1 MIQREIPSDS
11 YCAYA
16 MRLVAFFVIFSLC
29 FVCVFPSSRKRPA
42 ASFYQPLMK
51 TRRGKAKER
60 QRSRGKWRVCWSKNN
75 ATKKQMFVCR
85 SLPWRSEMQLWF
97 QQRRTSYLPAE
108 MIQGLFISI
117 SGIISPVFWITIRHN
132 IPFVIGLALKHQ
144 TLVHSVPPI
153 SGIVFITQR
162 ITGTGLP
169 PPHSFISSFFTRS
182 LSWVWSIEFTFTR
195 LFSAM
200 KSLLISTKSWKKQ
213 SNNLQ
218 DF

>member
-11 YCAYA
+11 YCACA

-117 SGIISPVFWITIRHN
+117 SGIISPDFWITIRHN

-144 TLVHSVPPI
+144 TLVHPI
-153 SGIVFITQR
+153 SPHQWNRLYNTTDHR
-162 ITGTGLP
+162 YRTP
-169 PPHSFISSFFTRS
+169 PPHSFFYFFFFYSVPILCLVNWILFYASIFCYEISAYFDQK
-182 LSWVWSIEFTFTR
+182 LKEAI
-195 LFSAM
+195 
-200 KSLLISTKSWKKQ
+200 K
-213 SNNLQ
+213 
-218 DF
+218 